1 MNCDLHEENSFDW
14 LCSPETLDSWASFR
28 SEPLSPNKRAYGT
41 WPTPAFRPITP
52 IHEFPLNTMTSGV
65 ALINQ
70 RDLLYDSDTL
80 LVKRRRREATEPR
93 EITNSP
99 SPLFFEEVFS
109 TSSSYRGQLLIDEE
123 RYSPD
128 ITEFKSDHSSSLDKF
143 EQSVESLDSASYSS
157 PDEANDEDLE
167 RSASPMKKNKS
178 KHRSSKHR
186 TNDRDFT
193 LSEVRSQQRGGS
205 NESSSRKIARTKSKK
220 REESSSSTLS
230 STSPPRSSH
239 AKQNFNLRI
248 EVEKTIIR
256 LQLKHSAPVNVGRLW
271 GNFNKRSFRFSFDE
285 VLQELIETA
294 RYEVVNHNGKC
305 IHCVDDESIRNFQ
318 AEEAKILPDAKRKAA
333 RV

>member
-1 MNCDLHEENSFDW
+1 M
-14 LCSPETLDSWASFR
+14 
-28 SEPLSPNKRAYGT
+28 
-41 WPTPAFRPITP
+41 
-52 IHEFPLNTMTSGV
+52 
-65 ALINQ
+65 
-70 RDLLYDSDTL
+70 
-80 LVKRRRREATEPR
+80 
-93 EITNSP
+93 
-99 SPLFFEEVFS
+99 FS
-109 TSSSYRGQLLIDEE
+109 TSSYRGQLLIDEE

-128 ITEFKSDHSSSLDKF
+128 VTEFKSDHSSSFDKF
-143 EQSVESLDSASYSS
+143 EQSAESLDSESYSS

-167 RSASPMKKNKS
+167 RSASPMKKKNKP

-186 TNDRDFT
+186 SNDRDFT

-205 NESSSRKIARTKSKK
+205 NDSSIKKIARTKSKK
-220 REESSSSTLS
+220 REESSCSTLS
-230 STSPPRSSH
+230 STSPPKSSSH
-239 AKQNFNLRI
+239 TKQNFNLRI

-305 IHCVDDESIRNFQ
+305 IHCVDDESIRDFQ
-318 AEEAKILPDAKRKAA
+318 VEEAKMLPDAKRKAA